1 MCVVVYPE
9 EGENL
14 GKEVINEDLED
25 QQQFISQPTTSKD
38 KDSVEHPQP

>member
-9 EGENL
+9 VGERS
-14 GKEVINEDLED
+14 GTEVINEELED
-25 QQQFISQPTTSKD
+25 QQQFISQSTASKD